1 MGTALIYLLAV
12 LAVAAVFFML
22 ASAVFG
28 RGEEL
33 APVPP
38 GATPTWLP
46 ESDLESAD
54 VRAVRFQQVVRGYK
68 MSEVDWVLERLAGE
82 LDRLGA
88 ERDELR
94 RQVTELAPAPSGSGS
109 KPQSPPEGTA
119 E

>member
-12 LAVAAVFFML
+12 LAVAAVFFMV

-46 ESDLESAD
+46 ESDLDSAD

-68 MSEVDWVLERLAGE
+68 MAEVDWVLERLAGE

-94 RQVTELAPAPSGSGS
+94 RQVAELAPAPSASG
-109 KPQSPPEGTA
+109 PNSPNPADGGA